1 VAVVHM
7 QEYEI
12 GDRST
17 DNYDFMKEKL
27 GDAPIEGLV
36 VHTAG
41 FDDESGVFRILDVWE
56 SREHADRFMEHVM
69 ATVGD
74 GPEAF
79 PRPDTFAPPIREAH
93 YELHDLVKG

>member
-1 VAVVHM
+1 MAIVHM

-17 DNYDFMKEKL
+17 ANYDFMKEKL
-27 GDAPIEGLV
+27 GDVPIEGLI

-41 FDDESGVFRILDVWE
+41 FDDDSGVWRMLDVWE
-56 SREHADRFMEHVM
+56 SREHADQFMVRVM
-69 ATVGD
+69 AMVED

-79 PRPDTFAPPIREAH
+79 PRPDTFVPPTREAY
-93 YELHDLVKG
+93 YELHDLRRG